1 MKIDVYG
8 VPNIALGS
16 DELVS
21 YTFNVIMSH
30 EDGKKNALGEYSV
43 SKKDKIVGGID
54 YEDED
59 GMVSINRIK
68 DIIIKS
74 GLGDIVDGAMD
85 PKNYFWNTKISFPK
99 DVDLTGAFDRAES
112 LFESDKVIR
121 ISHED
126 YMAMMDFSNKLDE
139 DEELETYTF
148 DGIYGSD
155 EYDYEA
161 FAYGDIDE
169 SDKGSMK

>member
-8 VPNIALGS
+8 IPNIALGS
-16 DELVS
+16 DELIG

-30 EDGKKNALGEYSV
+30 DDGKKNSLGEYGV
-43 SKKDKIVGGID
+43 TKNNKISGGID

-59 GMVSINRIK
+59 GMVSLNRIK
-68 DIIIKS
+68 DIILKS
-74 GLGDIVDGAMD
+74 GLSDIVDGAMD

-99 DVDLTGAFDRAES
+99 DVDLTGAFDRAET

-126 YMAMMDFSNKLDE
+126 YLTMMDFSNKLDE
-139 DEELETYTF
+139 EEELETYTF

-155 EYDYEA
+155 EYNLDDLAYE
-161 FAYGDIDE
+161 DQDE
-169 SDKGSMK
+169 SGYGSMK